1 MVRVKM
7 LMMASVIKECRH
19 VPSVR
24 LVCCKCQQGRAG
36 EWGVGPFAGLGLSHL
51 NLTWVCSTMHK
62 TASSVMS
69 DGSEGVTLLIVAPMV
84 NHSEKQE

>member
-1 MVRVKM
+1 MWVRK
-7 LMMASVIKECRH
+7 LMMASLIKECRH

-51 NLTWVCSTMHK
+51 NLTWVCTTLHK
-62 TASSVMS
+62 TSSVMS
-69 DGSEGVTLLIVAPMV
+69 DGSEGVTLLIVALMV